1 MASVSYRKAEN
12 ENRTEQHVQQADNI
26 TRHGFRQEIEK
37 KKNEKKQQACLL
49 SPKDFAV
56 ILSK

>member
-1 MASVSYRKAEN
+1 MASVSYRKADN

-37 KKNEKKQQACLL
+37 KKKMKKNSKPVFHLR
-49 SPKDFAV
+49 K
-56 ILSK
+56 ILPLF